1 VKPPQPDGLWYAVG
15 YTDSDTA
22 RFVKNEG
29 AEKVHRRSLYT
40 FWKRTSPPPQMNIL
54 DAPSRETCTVRRE
67 RTNTPLQALMLMND
81 PQYVEAARVFAERVM
96 KEGGQTEKEKLIY
109 AFELAT
115 ARQPDEEESEVLLST
130 FRTHL
135 EEFNANQEAAESLI
149 QIGELPADE
158 GLVPA
163 ELAAWTMLTNLLLNL
178 DEVLTKG

>member
-1 VKPPQPDGLWYAVG
+1 
-15 YTDSDTA
+15 A
-22 RFVKNEG
+22 RFVKDEG
-29 AEKVHRRSLYT
+29 AEKVHRRSMYT

-54 DAPSRETCTVRRE
+54 DAPSREACTVRRE

-81 PQYVEAARVFAERVM
+81 PQYVEAARAFAERVI
-96 KEGGQTEKEKLIY
+96 KEGGQTETDRLAY

-115 ARQPDEEESEVLLST
+115 ARQPDEQEAEALLST
-130 FRTHL
+130 FHTHL
-135 EEFNANQEAAESLI
+135 EEFNSNQEAAQSLI

-158 GLVPA
+158 ALVPA